1 MESRKRTYFRHP
13 RTTYE
18 RRWAIEGWC
27 RPRRNVKNL
36 VCSYSDI
43 CVGRG
48 SWSKSWKD
56 RTKRRKQYKPKDLP

>member
-1 MESRKRTYFRHP
+1 MESRKRTYYRHP

-27 RPRRNVKNL
+27 RAKRNFRNL

-43 CVGRG
+43 PAGDY
-48 SWSKSWKD
+48 SKSWKD
-56 RTKRRKQYKPKDLP
+56 ATKRRKQYKPKDIK